1 MSKSKRAKEIR
12 FYLSQ
17 LDDQELI
24 CESNLR
30 VIASRKMQLKR
41 ELDELGF
48 RLSSPRKGTLSTE
61 QIIKAKASLVK

>member
-30 VIASRKMQLKR
+30 VIASRKKQLKR

-48 RLSSPRKGTLSTE
+48 RPDSPRKGGLSTE